1 MSKRRGSG
9 EGSIFQDG
17 NRWVASVTLGSGGGR
32 QVRRKRTA
40 RTYAEARTKL
50 RELQTEAKAGVVGA
64 GRLSVAAYLDD
75 WLAHVLP
82 ARGVS
87 VATEENYAT
96 MIHRHI
102 VPGLGHIRLDQLR
115 ADDVDRLLRDMASAG
130 KARSTIRL
138 ARTVLV
144 LALSHA
150 ERRDMVSRNAARLSI
165 VPPAPTRESR
175 SLTVSQ
181 ARSLLSAARGDRLEA
196 AWVTMLLLGLRP
208 GEVFAL
214 GWPDVDLDA
223 GILHVRQAIKRAGG
237 STFTIGEPKTARSR
251 RSLDLPAL
259 AAESLRS
266 HRACQAAERLAAGSE
281 WQDTG
286 LVFTTTL
293 GTMIDPANARRSFAR
308 VTEAAGLGRWHPH
321 EARHS
326 AVSFLSAAGVRLE
339 EVADVVGHAPGSKMT
354 GDVYRHQVNPS
365 VSAAKAT
372 MDAVFGTSST
382 EL

>member
-17 NRWVASVTLGSGGGR
+17 NRWVASVTVASGEGR
-32 QVRRKRTA
+32 QVRRKRMA

-50 RELQTEAKAGVVGA
+50 RELQAEAEAGVVGA
-64 GRLSVAAYLDD
+64 GRLTVAAYLED

-82 ARGVS
+82 ARAVS
-87 VATEENYAT
+87 QATAENYAT
-96 MIHRHI
+96 MIHHHI
-102 VPGLGHIRLDQLR
+102 VPALGRIRLDQLR
-115 ADDVDRLLRDMASAG
+115 ADDVDRLLRQMAAAG

-150 ERRDMVSRNAARLSI
+150 ERRDMVGRNAARLSI

-214 GWPDVDLDA
+214 AWQDVDLDT
-223 GILHVRQAIKRAGG
+223 GILHVRRAIKRAGG
-237 STFTIGEPKTARSR
+237 CMFTIGEPKTTRSR

-259 AAESLRS
+259 VAEALRS
-266 HRACQAAERLAAGSE
+266 HRTRQAAERLAAGSA
-281 WQDTG
+281 WQDSG
-286 LVFTTTL
+286 LVFSTAL
-293 GTMIDPANARRSFAR
+293 GVMLDPANTRRAFAR
-308 VTEAAGLGRWHPH
+308 LTEAAGLGRWHPH

-326 AVSFLSAAGVRLE
+326 AVSLLSAAGVRLE
-339 EVADVVGHAPGSKMT
+339 EVADVVGHAPGSRMT
-354 GDVYRHQVNPS
+354 GDVYRHQINPS
-365 VSAAKAT
+365 VGAAKET
-372 MDAVFGTSST
+372 MDQLFGTGSS
-382 EL
+382 ER

>member
-17 NRWVASVTLGSGGGR
+17 NRWVACVTIATGEAR

-40 RTYAEARTKL
+40 RTYAEARSKL
-50 RELQTEAKAGVVGA
+50 RELQAEAKAGVVGV
-64 GRLSVAAYLDD
+64 GRLTVGAYMDD
-75 WLAHVLP
+75 WLVNVLP
-82 ARGVS
+82 ARDVS
-87 VATEENYAT
+87 VATVENYAT
-96 MIHRHI
+96 MIHKHI
-102 VPGLGHIRLDQLR
+102 IPALGRTRLDQLR
-115 ADDVDRLLRDMASAG
+115 ADEVDKLLRGMAAAG

-144 LALSHA
+144 LALNHA
-150 ERRDMVSRNAARLSI
+150 ERRDMVRRNVARLSI
-165 VPPAPTRESR
+165 IPPAPTRQSR

-181 ARSLLSAARGDRLEA
+181 ARSLLAAARGDRLEA

-214 GWPDVDLDA
+214 TWQDVDQEA

-237 STFTIGEPKTARSR
+237 NTFTVGEPKTARSH
-251 RSLDLPAL
+251 RSLDLPGL
-259 AAESLRS
+259 VAESLRS
-266 HRACQAAERLAAGSE
+266 HRARQAAERLSAGSS

-286 LVFTTTL
+286 LVFTTTV
-293 GTMIDPANARRSFAR
+293 GTMIDPANARRSFGR

-326 AVSFLSAAGVRLE
+326 TVSILSAAGVRLE

-354 GDVYRHQVNPS
+354 GDVYRHHVNPS
-365 VSAAKAT
+365 VNAAKAT
-372 MDAVFGTSST
+372 MDELFGTGST
-382 EL
+382 DP